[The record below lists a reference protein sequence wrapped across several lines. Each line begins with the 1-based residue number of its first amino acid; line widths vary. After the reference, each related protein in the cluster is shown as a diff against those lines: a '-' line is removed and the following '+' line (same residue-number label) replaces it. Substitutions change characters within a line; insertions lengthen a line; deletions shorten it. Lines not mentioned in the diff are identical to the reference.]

1 MTEPVSI
8 AVVGAGNRGQTY
20 ADLAAVDGH
29 ARVVAVADP
38 DCARRQELADRHA
51 VTAARRFDGWGGAG
65 RGPADRR
72 QGRRRDSR
80 PLLHLPVRRAEDLFA
95 LSGRPNPGTLAA
107 AARHVG
113 PQRLRCPRGLAGRP
127 VRPLRLCL
135 RQRRRRLP
143 GRVHRIRGWRHGE
156 LHRSSTS
163 RCRARY
169 ELAWQEEARE
179 TAVSMEDRPS
189 GWR

>member
-1 MTEPVSI
+1 MTEPVCI

-20 ADLAAVDGH
+20 ADLAAVDGR
-29 ARVVAVADP
+29 ARGRSGRRPRLCPPSGAGRSARCYRRSAV
-38 DCARRQELADRHA
+38 RWL
-51 VTAARRFDGWGGAG
+51 GGAG
-65 RGPADRR
+65 RWPADRR
-72 QGRRRDSR
+72 QGCRRDSR

-95 LSGRPNPGTLAA
+95 LSERPNPGTLAA
-107 AARHVG
+107 AARHVR

-127 VRPLRLCL
+127 VRPLHLCL

>member
-51 VTAARRFDGWGGAG
+51 VTAARRFDGWEALVGG
-65 RGPADRR
+65 PQIADRVVVATQDR
-72 QGRRRDSR
+72 FYTC
-80 PLLHLPVRRAEDLFA
+80 PYAAPKIYLPC
-95 LSGRPNPGTLAA
+95 LSDPTRERWPA
-107 AARHVG
+107 AARHVR

-127 VRPLRLCL
+127 VRPLHLCL